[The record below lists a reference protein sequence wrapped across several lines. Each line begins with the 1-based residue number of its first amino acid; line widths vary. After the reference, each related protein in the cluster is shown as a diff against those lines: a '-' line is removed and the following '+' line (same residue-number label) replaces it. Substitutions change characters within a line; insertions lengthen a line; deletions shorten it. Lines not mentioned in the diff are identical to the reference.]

1 MQLRIL
7 LPVVPPRHDY
17 TYVQNNQ
24 TDNWHQTYQRGAIC
38 MTPSFNTHTLYMQ
51 AVKTTVHGWVYV
63 SREFRAVDCNIVS
76 LIGLVP

>member
-1 MQLRIL
+1 MQLRTP
-7 LPVVPPRHDY
+7 LPVVPLLHSHS
-17 TYVQNNQ
+17 YVQNRS
-24 TDNWHQTYQRGAIC
+24 TDYGYQTYQREAIC

-63 SREFRAVDCNIVS
+63 SREFRAVDCNIAS

>member
-1 MQLRIL
+1 
-7 LPVVPPRHDY
+7 
-17 TYVQNNQ
+17 
-24 TDNWHQTYQRGAIC
+24 